1 MTSNFLEFVLSR
13 VSTLT
18 CYYALSNDDDYR
30 LSDMSDLPHEWRTNE
45 TRDLFE
51 AILSLRT
58 VDEAER
64 FFRDL
69 CTLAELEALTHR
81 WQAARLLDQGLPYH
95 EVAART
101 GASTTTVTRVA
112 QWLKRGADGYRL
124 VLDRRKR
131 TSGRTA

>member
-1 MTSNFLEFVLSR
+1 
-13 VSTLT
+13 
-18 CYYALSNDDDYR
+18 
-30 LSDMSDLPHEWRTNE
+30 MSEPPHEWRTSE

-81 WQAARLLDQGLPYH
+81 WQAARLLDEGLPYL

-131 TSGRTA
+131 ASGRTA

>member
-1 MTSNFLEFVLSR
+1 MTVSVPLGCSVWR
-13 VSTLT
+13 VSTLP
-18 CYYALSNDDDYR
+18 CYYAHPAQAR
-30 LSDMSDLPHEWRTNE
+30 HFDMSDLPHEWRTNE

-69 CTLAELEALTHR
+69 CTLAELEALAHR
-81 WQAARLLDQGLPYH
+81 WQAARLLDEGLPYL

-131 TSGRTA
+131 ASGRTA

>member
-1 MTSNFLEFVLSR
+1 M
-13 VSTLT
+13 LT
-18 CYYALSNDDDYR
+18 RTGDDER
-30 LSDMSDLPHEWRTNE
+30 PADMSELPHEWRTNE
-45 TRDLFE
+45 TQDLFE

-69 CTLAELEALTHR
+69 CTLAELQALTHR
-81 WQAARLLDQGLPYH
+81 WQAARLLDEGLPYH

-124 VLDRRKR
+124 VLDRRK
-131 TSGRTA
+131 TAAGRTA

>member
-1 MTSNFLEFVLSR
+1 M
-13 VSTLT
+13 LT
-18 CYYALSNDDDYR
+18 CCLVTTNDDI
-30 LSDMSDLPHEWRTNE
+30 PHAWRTTE
-45 TRDLFE
+45 TDDLFD

-58 VDEAER
+58 QDEAQR

-69 CTLAELEALTHR
+69 CTLPEIEAMSHR
-81 WQAARLLDQGLPYH
+81 WQAARLLDQGLPYL

-124 VLDRRKR
+124 VLDRRAR
-131 TSGRTA
+131 RPSAG